1 MAPRS
6 PTSTARRKP
15 TKPDEQEQRHAHL
28 SPVQHFFYGHARVP
42 AETDLLDAWKAVKAT
57 VAAGGPLDR
66 SARFCLHARMC
77 ATGAPPGLVSEVLT
91 WNEASERPKAL
102 LARIA
107 PAERHATAVWVVYE
121 ALSVAMAETRLH
133 PSVIESVCT
142 AAVGLGTKREV
153 VDALV
158 DLCREEAALRRRRI
172 DMLSLR
178 TESGYRTDLL

>member
-6 PTSTARRKP
+6 RKSTPRRKP
-15 TKPDEQEQRHAHL
+15 TQSDEQEQRHAHL

-42 AETDLLDAWKAVKAT
+42 AATHLLDAWKAVKVT
-57 VAAGGPLDR
+57 AAAAGPLDR

-91 WNEASERPKAL
+91 WSESGQLPGTM
-102 LARIA
+102 LARI
-107 PAERHATAVWVVYE
+107 PAAARPATAVWVVYE
-121 ALSVAMAETRLH
+121 ALSVVMAEARLR
-133 PSVIESVCT
+133 PDAIESVAT
-142 AAVGLGTKREV
+142 AAVGLGPAREV

-172 DMLSLR
+172 DVLSLR
-178 TESGYRTDLL
+178 TESGYRADLL